1 MANPK
6 AYSLALEVDMRLKLS
21 LSNGQFEELV
31 SFIDGYQDLQKI
43 SVSLT
48 CATKGDVL
56 SILQTL
62 KEKK

>member
-6 AYSLALEVDMRLKLS
+6 SYSLALEVDMRLKLS

-31 SFIDGYQDLQKI
+31 TFIDGYEDLQKI
-43 SVSLT
+43 TVSLK
-48 CATKGDVL
+48 CATKGDVI
-56 SILQTL
+56 SILDSL

>member
-1 MANPK
+1 MSNPK

-31 SFIDGYQDLQKI
+31 TFIDGYEDLQKI
-43 SVSLT
+43 GVNLQ

-56 SILQTL
+56 SILDSL